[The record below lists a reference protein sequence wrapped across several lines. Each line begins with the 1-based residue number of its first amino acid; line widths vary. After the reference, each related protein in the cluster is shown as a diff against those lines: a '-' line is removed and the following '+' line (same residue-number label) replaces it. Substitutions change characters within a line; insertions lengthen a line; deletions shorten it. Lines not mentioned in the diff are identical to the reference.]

1 MGRVSCIFVLMAVLF
16 TPSILVSAD
25 NSWYE
30 GGALHRATVSQW
42 NEASYAN
49 KLATAADWAM
59 VRPKIKDK
67 VEQSRD
73 MKTLKPFAIELVKCV
88 DEAAAGKGYDHMK
101 VSELAAGC
109 MILMKW

>member
-1 MGRVSCIFVLMAVLF
+1 MKRVSCIFTLMIVLF
-16 TPSILVSAD
+16 IFPLFVSAD

-42 NEASYAN
+42 NKASYSN

-67 VEQSRD
+67 VEQTGD
-73 MKTLKPFAIELVKCV
+73 METLKPFAVELIQCV
-88 DEAAAGKGYDHMK
+88 DEAAAGKGYDNMK
-101 VSELAAGC
+101 VSELAASC
-109 MILMKW
+109 MILMGW